1 MTICSTIL
9 VSDTT
14 TDTSNGKIP
23 SGLMTDLARGPA
35 VLLLYLFIYLF
46 RIVFIYLIVYYFIL
60 SRVRISQSNFP
71 NLTFNNK
78 P

>member
-35 VLLLYLFIYLF
+35 VLLLYLFIYSELYLF
-46 RIVFIYLIVYYFIL
+46 I
-60 SRVRISQSNFP
+60 
-71 NLTFNNK
+71 
-78 P
+78 